1 MERETLAVEVCNA
14 AAIPGN
20 AGKYISMANGLMVE
34 SAPRMRIIKTRLWLG
49 LDMVFRRLRSDEN
62 RNGDAGQLD
71 VWCQNESKNSP
82 PPGRPGDTTKFDAF
96 NIH

>member
-34 SAPRMRIIKTRLWLG
+34 SAPKMRIIKIRFWLG
-49 LDMVFRRLRSDEN
+49 WDMVFGGCEAMKIGMETQDS
-62 RNGDAGQLD
+62 
-71 VWCQNESKNSP
+71 
-82 PPGRPGDTTKFDAF
+82 
-96 NIH
+96 